1 MARLRQQHPQNYVNS
16 GNIHT
21 DFENVIRYINA
32 AELGNKTVGE
42 LFSIL
47 FDEEGVFQGPIQM
60 RVDPNSGLQ
69 FRVGMYA
76 SDDVGWQDLVSLS
89 QLRGP
94 SGSNVGT
101 IEGPLFYN
109 RTDKVI
115 STGVASITVT
125 NGGSAYTT
133 APTVTFSAPN
143 DSNGVRPTATAVVT
157 SGVVTSITVLTP
169 GSGYLTAPSISITPP
184 AGNGGTLAVATAS
197 LAAITIASRVVPY
210 TFDPDTDTIVVYKN
224 GILLSEITSVG
235 SSEYATNPTANTI
248 TLATTPQLGDKI
260 SVYSV
265 RSQSVTN
272 FRRVDIEIASPTS
285 SVPFVHTADEKVLVW
300 RNGIL
305 QEEGGDADYLTS
317 PSTNTV
323 TFLDQQGLSSGDKV
337 TILTVENQAVQSV
350 GGLMFEDEYTDA
362 NGFIRFDRIS
372 VANNQI
378 PQNKV
383 SQLAVSLA
391 AKANIVISSSSP
403 VTPATADLW
412 LDISRAPAIL
422 KFYDGT
428 QWLETSPESSLP
440 TFIQSNAGQY
450 VRVNGT
456 GTALEYGDIDFSALV
471 PKTFMGSA
479 NGVATLDTAGKLPV
493 SQLPETFAT
502 ISIPF
507 FSVWEDNAA
516 AIANKTYF
524 VTRIYKQTL
533 RIDGLSFRTNAG
545 TCTIQLSVDGV
556 AVGPT
561 FAVNTTVQQQALNTV
576 IEIVATNVSRRIEII
591 VTNNA
596 SGQSLEVGIAAATVN
611 V

>member
-42 LFSIL
+42 LFAIL
-47 FDEEGVFQGPIQM
+47 FNEEGVFRGPIQM
-60 RVDPNSGLQ
+60 RVDPVSGLQ
-69 FRVGMYA
+69 FRVGMYV
-76 SDDVGWQDLVSLS
+76 SDNVGWQNLIELS
-89 QLRGP
+89 DLRGP

-101 IEGPLFYN
+101 VEGPLFYN
-109 RTDKVI
+109 RADTVI
-115 STGVASITVT
+115 TTGIAAITVT
-125 NGGSAYTT
+125 DGGSGYVNP
-133 APTVTFSAPN
+133 PTVTFSAPN
-143 DSNGVRPTATAVVT
+143 DSGGSRPVATAEIE
-157 SGVVTSITVLTP
+157 SGVVT
-169 GSGYLTAPSISITPP
+169 
-184 AGNGGTLAVATAS
+184 
-197 LAAITIASRVVPY
+197 AITITSPGTGYITAPTVSISPSTGSGGTNATATATLAALDASSRVVAY
-210 TFDPDTDTIVVYKN
+210 TFDPDTDTVVVYKN
-224 GILLSEITSVG
+224 GVLLSETTSTG
-235 SSEYATNPTANTI
+235 SSEYSTDPNANTI
-248 TLATTPQLGDKI
+248 TLTTDPQLGDKI

-272 FRRVDIEIASPTS
+272 FRRVDFDIASPTS
-285 SVPFVHTADEKVLVW
+285 SVPFVHTADEKLLVW

-317 PSTNTV
+317 PATNTV
-323 TFLDQQGLSSGDKV
+323 TFLDPQGLFSGDKV
-337 TILTVENQAVQSV
+337 TILTVENQALRSI

-362 NGFIRFDRIS
+362 NGFIRFGKIAVEDD
-372 VANNQI
+372 QI

-383 SQLAVSLA
+383 SNLAPSLA
-391 AKANIVISSSSP
+391 GKANVVVSPSSP
-403 VTPATADLW
+403 SSPQTADLW
-412 LDISRAPAIL
+412 LDIARVPAIL

-471 PKTFMGSA
+471 PKTFMGAA
-479 NGVATLDTAGKLPV
+479 NGVATLDTAGKLPI

-502 ISIPF
+502 VSIPF
-507 FSVWEDNAA
+507 FSRFEDGVAT
-516 AIANKTYF
+516 ISNKTYF
-524 VTRIYKQTL
+524 VTRIFKQTI
-533 RIDGLSFRTNAG
+533 RIDGLSFRLSAG
-545 TCTIQLSVDGV
+545 SCTIQLSVDGV

-561 FAVNTTVQQQALNTV
+561 FAVNTTTQQQELTTV
-576 IEIVATNVSRRIEII
+576 IEIVATQVSRRIELV

-596 SGQSLEVGIAAATVN
+596 AGQNLEVGIAAATVN

>member
-197 LAAITIASRVVPY
+197 LAAITIASRVVSY

-224 GILLSEITSVG
+224 GILLSETTSVG

>member
-109 RTDKVI
+109 RTDRVI
-115 STGVASITVT
+115 STGIASITVT
-125 NGGSAYTT
+125 NGGSAYTS
-133 APTVTFSAPN
+133 APTVTFSAPQ

-157 SGVVTSITVLTP
+157 SGVVTAITVVTP
-169 GSGYLTAPSISITPP
+169 GSGYLSAPSISITPP
-184 AGNGGTLAVATAS
+184 AGNGGTQASATAA
-197 LAAITIASRVVPY
+197 LAAITEAARVVPY

-224 GILLSEITSVG
+224 GLLLSQTTSAG
-235 SSEYATNPTANTI
+235 SSEYATNPVANTI
-248 TLATTPQLGDKI
+248 TLVTTPQLGDKI

-272 FRRVDIEIASPTS
+272 FRRVDIDIASPTS

-317 PSTNTV
+317 PATNTV

-362 NGFIRFDRIS
+362 NGFIRWAKIS
-372 VANNQI
+372 VANDQI
-378 PQNKV
+378 PQSKV
-383 SQLAVSLA
+383 SNLATSLA
-391 AKANIVISSSSP
+391 GKANVIVSSSSP
-403 VTPATADLW
+403 VSPATADLW
-412 LDISRAPAIL
+412 LDISRVPAIL

-471 PKTFMGSA
+471 PKTFMGAA

-524 VTRIYKQTL
+524 VTRIFKQTL
-533 RIDGLSFRTNAG
+533 RIDGLSFRLNAG

-576 IEIVATNVSRRIEII
+576 IEIVATNVSRRIELI